1 MEVLIVILI
10 GVFILL
16 WRLFFR
22 HVARRMEQ
30 QNMERDVQEALSRRG
45 PLHVLEELDAKIRD
59 KRARIAKM
67 ESNAGMIYAAGGD
80 EVLDEEHRE
89 LRRLEQSRKLAAHYA
104 EERGIID

>member
-22 HVARRMEQ
+22 HIARRMEQ

-80 EVLDEEHRE
+80 EEHRE